1 MNTFEGQRKL
11 HSLVTNDQQAPLT
24 QIGTLSTLKLLK
36 KMDDGGETFDDI
48 IKSET
53 KYLKGAALALK
64 KSKLL
69 QSRFGTGYNAAE
81 SLAGLL
87 KLEHE
92 ERVYKAAMD
101 RALDDSDAALGTNE
115 LKSFADLG
123 MVFS

>member
-92 ERVYKAAMD
+92 ERIYKATMD
-101 RALDDSDAALGTNE
+101 KALKDSNGVLSTTQIQALAAKG
-115 LKSFADLG
+115 S
-123 MVFS
+123 VFS